1 MSEEQCSRFLRYLAA
16 AAAIC
21 ALFYLTVRYLIWWVL
36 PFLIALAVA
45 AAIEPI
51 IVFLH
56 EKLGFRRGF
65 SAFVLTLTLLFLLGG
80 ILSLLGTTLAGEAY
94 ALLGKV
100 PLLLE
105 HAPQALEGLFAR
117 LEAYSSTFPP
127 WLREQL
133 YGLLSDALSGAG
145 PLLSDLAARLLSAL
159 TSLAAAL
166 PRIALGCATAVL
178 AVYFTAASYPTL
190 CGALRSRISGKTR
203 RTLRLFR
210 SSAAQSLARYLRAE
224 LTLSLFT
231 FLQLLAG
238 LTLLRQSYALL
249 LALLI
254 TLLDALP
261 VFGAGTA
268 LVPWALIEL
277 LFSSVPKGIALLT
290 LYLCTLLVRSTL
302 EPKLIA
308 SHAGLPP
315 VASLFAMYLGFCT
328 FGIAGMILFPF
339 LLLLTAQLLRN
350 VSHEKMQ
357 KREHP

>member
-1 MSEEQCSRFLRYLAA
+1 MSEENCTRFLRYLAT

-21 ALFYLTVRYLIWWVL
+21 ALFYLTVRYVLWWVL
-36 PFLIALAVA
+36 PFLVALAVA

-51 IVFLH
+51 IVFLR
-56 EKLGFRRGF
+56 EKLRFRRGF
-65 SAFVLTLTLLFLLGG
+65 SAFLLTLMLLLLLGSA
-80 ILSLLGTTLAGEAY
+80 LSLLGSTLMREAY
-94 ALLGKV
+94 ALLGKA
-100 PLLLE
+100 PSLLE
-105 HAPQALEGLFAR
+105 NAPQALETLFAR
-117 LEAYSSTFPP
+117 LEPYTSACPP

-133 YGLLSDALSGAG
+133 YALLGDALSDAG
-145 PLLSDLAARLLSAL
+145 PFLSDLAARLLAAL

-166 PRIALGCATAVL
+166 PRAALGCATAVL

-190 CGALRSRISGKTR
+190 CGALRCRLSGSAR
-203 RTLRLFR
+203 QSLRLFR
-210 SSAAQSLARYLRAE
+210 SSATQSLARYLRAE
-224 LTLSLFT
+224 LTLSFFT

-238 LTLLRQSYALL
+238 FTLLRQDYALL

-277 LFSSVPKGIALLT
+277 LFSSVPRGIALLA
-290 LYLCTLLVRSTL
+290 LFLCTLLVRSIL
-302 EPKLIA
+302 EPKLLA

-328 FGIAGMILFPF
+328 FGIGGMILFPF
-339 LLLLTAQLLRN
+339 LLLLAAQILR
-350 VSHEKMQ
+350 SGATPTITERH
-357 KREHP
+357 R

>member
-1 MSEEQCSRFLRYLAA
+1 MSEENCTRFLRYLAT

-21 ALFYLTVRYLIWWVL
+21 ALFYLTVRYLLWWAL
-36 PFLIALAVA
+36 PFLIALAIA

-51 IVFLH
+51 IVFLR

-65 SAFVLTLTLLFLLGG
+65 SALLLTLTLLFLLGG
-80 ILSLLGTTLAGEAY
+80 MLSLLGTTLIGEAY
-94 ALLGKV
+94 ALLAKA

-105 HAPQALEGLFAR
+105 QAPQALEKLFAR
-117 LEAYSSTFPP
+117 LETYSSACPE

-133 YGLLSDALSGAG
+133 YSLLNDALSGAG
-145 PLLSDLAARLLSAL
+145 PFLSDLATRLLALL

-166 PRIALGCATAVL
+166 PRVILGCATAVL
-178 AVYFTAASYPTL
+178 AIYFTAASYPTL
-190 CGALRSRISGKTR
+190 CGAVRSRLSGEAR
-203 RTLRLFR
+203 RSLRLFR
-210 SSAAQSLARYLRAE
+210 SSATQSLARYLRAE
-224 LTLSLFT
+224 LTLSFFT

-238 LTLLRQSYALL
+238 FTLLHQDYALL

-261 VFGAGTA
+261 VFGTGTA

-277 LFSSVPKGIALLT
+277 LFSSVPRGIALLA
-290 LYLCTLLVRSTL
+290 LFLCTLLVRSTL

-328 FGIAGMILFPF
+328 FGIGGMILFPF
-339 LLLLTAQLLRN
+339 LLLLTAQLLR
-350 VSHEKMQ
+350 STAADTT
-357 KREHP
+357 RERP

>member
-1 MSEEQCSRFLRYLAA
+1 MSEENCTRFLRYLAT

-21 ALFYLTVRYLIWWVL
+21 ALFYLTVRYVLWWVL

-45 AAIEPI
+45 AVIEPI
-51 IVFLH
+51 IVFLR
-56 EKLGFRRGF
+56 EKLRFRRGF
-65 SAFVLTLTLLFLLGG
+65 SAFLLTLMLLFLLGG
-80 ILSLLGTTLAGEAY
+80 ILSLLGTTLVSEAY
-94 ALLGKV
+94 ALLAKA

-105 HAPQALEGLFAR
+105 DAPQALEKLFSR
-117 LEAYSSTFPP
+117 LEAYSSVCPP

-133 YGLLSDALSGAG
+133 YALLANALSDAGSFF
-145 PLLSDLAARLLSAL
+145 SDLAARLLTYL

-166 PRIALGCATAVL
+166 PRAALSCATAVL
-178 AVYFTAASYPTL
+178 AIYFTAASYPTL
-190 CGALRSRISGKTR
+190 CGALRCRLSGRAR
-203 RTLRLFR
+203 RSLRLFR
-210 SSAAQSLARYLRAE
+210 SSATQSLARYLRSE
-224 LTLSLFT
+224 LTLSFFT

-238 LTLLRQSYALL
+238 FTLLRQSYALL

-261 VFGAGTA
+261 VFGTGTA

-277 LFSSVPKGIALLT
+277 LFSSVPRGIALLA
-290 LYLCTLLVRSTL
+290 LFLCTLLVRSTL
-302 EPKLIA
+302 EPKLLS

-315 VASLFAMYLGFCT
+315 IASLFAMYLGFCT

-339 LLLLTAQLLRN
+339 LLLLTAQLLR
-350 VSHEKMQ
+350 STTDT

>member
-1 MSEEQCSRFLRYLAA
+1 MSEAQCTRFLRYLAT

-21 ALFYLTVRYLIWWVL
+21 ALFYLTVRYVFWWAL

-51 IVFLH
+51 IVFLR

-65 SAFVLTLTLLFLLGG
+65 SALLLTLTLLFSLGG
-80 ILSLLGTTLAGEAY
+80 ILLLLGTTLMGEAY
-94 ALLGKV
+94 ALLGKA

-105 HAPQALEGLFAR
+105 RAPQALEKLFMR
-117 LEAYSSTFPP
+117 LETYSRACPP

-133 YGLLSDALSGAG
+133 YVLLNDALSDAGSF
-145 PLLSDLAARLLSAL
+145 LSDLAARLLADL
-159 TSLAAAL
+159 ASLAAAL
-166 PRIALGCATAVL
+166 PRVALGCATAVL
-178 AVYFTAASYPTL
+178 AIYFTAASYPTL
-190 CGALRSRISGKTR
+190 CGALRARLSGRAR
-203 RTLRLFR
+203 RSLRLFR
-210 SSAAQSLARYLRAE
+210 SSATQSLARYLRAE
-224 LTLSLFT
+224 LTLSFFT

-238 LTLLRQSYALL
+238 FLLLRQSYALL

-261 VFGAGTA
+261 VFGTGTA

-277 LFSSVPKGIALLT
+277 LFSSVPRGIALLA
-290 LYLCTLLVRSTL
+290 LFLCTLLVRSTL
-302 EPKLIA
+302 EPKLLA

-315 VASLFAMYLGFCT
+315 IASLFAMYLGFCI

-339 LLLLTAQLLRN
+339 LLLLTAQILRGTAADT
-350 VSHEKMQ
+350 
-357 KREHP
+357 KRERP

>member
-1 MSEEQCSRFLRYLAA
+1 MSEENCSRFLRYLATA
-16 AAAIC
+16 AAVC
-21 ALFYLTVRYLIWWVL
+21 ALFYLIVRYLFWWVL

-51 IVFLH
+51 IVFLR

-65 SAFVLTLTLLFLLGG
+65 SAFLLTLTLLFLLGG
-80 ILSLLGTTLAGEAY
+80 ILSLLGTTLVGEAY
-94 ALLGKV
+94 ALLGRA

-105 HAPQALEGLFAR
+105 HMPQALEKLFAR
-117 LEAYSSTFPP
+117 LEAYGSACPP

-133 YGLLSDALSGAG
+133 YNLLSDALSGAG
-145 PLLSDLAARLLSAL
+145 PFLSDLAARLLALL

-166 PRIALGCATAVL
+166 PRVVLGCATAVL
-178 AVYFTAASYPTL
+178 AIYFTAASYPTL
-190 CGALRSRISGKTR
+190 CGALRARLSGETR
-203 RTLRLFR
+203 RSLRLFR
-210 SSAAQSLARYLRAE
+210 SSATQSLARYLRAE
-224 LTLSLFT
+224 LTLSFFT

-238 LTLLRQSYALL
+238 FLLLHQDYALL

-261 VFGAGTA
+261 VFGTGTA

-277 LFSSVPKGIALLT
+277 LFSSVPRGIALLA
-290 LYLCTLLVRSTL
+290 LFLCTLLVRSTL

-339 LLLLTAQLLRN
+339 LLLLTAQLLR
-350 VSHEKMQ
+350 STAADT
-357 KREHP
+357 KRERP